1 MSVRVRDLTFGY
13 RHFSLHVAHLD
24 FAGTQLTAIVGPNGA
39 GKTTFLKCLSGIL
52 PAAKGSVFID
62 DRDIALMSERET
74 AKRLAYVP
82 QEHASAFNYTV
93 GEFVLMG
100 RAAHIPL
107 FAVPAEADLR
117 FAREALDYVGLGR
130 YTERP
135 VYQLSSGERRLV
147 LIARALAQMSDIL
160 ILDEPTTFLDPKHE
174 VELLDLAKKLAG
186 ERKKTIL
193 LTLHNLN
200 TAVRYADALVVM
212 KRGRIV
218 ASGRPD
224 DILTESLLET
234 VYDIKMEI
242 IRQADRTFIV
252 T

>member
-1 MSVRVRDLTFGY
+1 MSIRVRDLTFGY
-13 RHFSLHVAHLD
+13 RDFSLHVPDLD
-24 FAGTQLTAIVGPNGA
+24 FAGAQLTAIVGPNGA

-52 PAAKGSVFID
+52 PAAKGSVFIE
-62 DRDIALMSERET
+62 DRDIALMSERDV

-117 FAREALDYVGLGR
+117 FAREALDYVGLGH
-130 YTERP
+130 YAERP

-160 ILDEPTTFLDPKHE
+160 ILDEPTTFLDPRHE
-174 VELLDLAKKLAG
+174 VGLLELAKKLAR

-212 KRGRIV
+212 KRGGIV

-224 DILTESLLET
+224 DIVTESLLEN

-242 IRQADRTFIV
+242 VRQSGRTFIV
-252 T
+252 A

>member
-117 FAREALDYVGLGR
+117 FAREALDYVGLGHC
-130 YTERP
+130 TERP